1 MSTYAIGD
9 VQGCFEPLQRLLDS
23 IRFDPA
29 NDRLWFTGDLV
40 NRGPQSLETLRF
52 VQGLGDRALTILGN
66 HDLHLLAV
74 AQGSARLKQGDTIE
88 DVLTAP
94 DREQLLA
101 WVRGRPLMHVENGYA
116 LVHAGLLPQ
125 WTVAQARALAAEVE
139 AELHGDRYRAW
150 MRDLY
155 GNAPNRWDESL
166 SGYDRLRLIVNAMTR
181 LRVLTPDGEMEFQ
194 FKGELKDLP
203 AHLGPWFDAPGRSS
217 RDAVVMCGH
226 WSALGLL
233 VRPDL
238 LALDSG
244 CTWGQSLSAVRLE
257 DRQVF
262 QVSCPEPD

>member
-1 MSTYAIGD
+1 
-9 VQGCFEPLQRLLDS
+9 
-23 IRFDPA
+23 
-29 NDRLWFTGDLV
+29 
-40 NRGPQSLETLRF
+40 
-52 VQGLGDRALTILGN
+52 
-66 HDLHLLAV
+66 
-74 AQGSARLKQGDTIE
+74 
-88 DVLTAP
+88 
-94 DREQLLA
+94 
-101 WVRGRPLMHVENGYA
+101 MHVENGYA

-139 AELHGDRYRAW
+139 AELQGDNYRAW
-150 MRDLY
+150 MRDMY
-155 GNAPNRWDESL
+155 GNAPKRWDESL
-166 SGYDRLRLIVNAMTR
+166 TGYDRLRLIVNAMTR

-203 AHLGPWFDAPGRSS
+203 AHLVPWFDAPGRSS
-217 RDAVVMCGH
+217 RDAVVICGH

-262 QVSCPEPD
+262 QASCPEPD

>member
-1 MSTYAIGD
+1 MSTYAVGD

-88 DVLTAP
+88 DVLGAP

-101 WVRGRPLMHVENGYA
+101 WVRSRPLMHVENGYA

-125 WTVAQARALAAEVE
+125 WTVTQARALAAEVE
-139 AELHGDRYRAW
+139 AELQG
-150 MRDLY
+150 
-155 GNAPNRWDESL
+155 
-166 SGYDRLRLIVNAMTR
+166 
-181 LRVLTPDGEMEFQ
+181 
-194 FKGELKDLP
+194 
-203 AHLGPWFDAPGRSS
+203 
-217 RDAVVMCGH
+217 
-226 WSALGLL
+226 
-233 VRPDL
+233 
-238 LALDSG
+238 
-244 CTWGQSLSAVRLE
+244 
-257 DRQVF
+257 
-262 QVSCPEPD
+262 